1 MTTNTRLPLPF
12 VLATV
17 AMATLALT
25 ATSANAQLLLTFTE
39 EGSDVRLTYSGS
51 IDLTNANFTGDAGI
65 NRAGVGNEVGQTRIE
80 LNSTGLTGVVGG
92 EFYSGSDL
100 LGVDLANATYSG
112 TPDAGNTPEVFILDQ
127 TFFGVAQDGVNPINN
142 NDVND
147 LGIYAPSGFI
157 TFAGESFAS
166 MGLDLHTPDQ
176 LINLWGTSANAP
188 DSELVQFTV
197 ASAAT
202 VPEPASVA
210 IWSMIG
216 IGLAG
221 FGVYRARCKNQLG

>member
-1 MTTNTRLPLPF
+1 MTNTETKNRTRT
-12 VLATV
+12 VLTLAVITG
-17 AMATLALT
+17 LALT
-25 ATSANAQLLLTFTE
+25 ATSANAQLVLTFTE
-39 EGSDVRLTYSGS
+39 EGSDVQLTYSGS

-80 LNSTGLTGVVGG
+80 LNSTGFTGVVGG

-127 TFFGVAQDGVNPINN
+127 TAFLIAQDGVNPINN

-166 MGLDLHTPDQ
+166 MGLDLHTPDM

-197 ASAAT
+197 ASAAA

-210 IWSMIG
+210 IWSMLG
-216 IGLAG
+216 LGLAG
-221 FGVYRARCKNQLG
+221 FGVYRARRKK